1 MSCAA
6 AANHSCAGLAGAEPS
21 WSMKWKQGRGGKGTK
36 TSNTEGEKK
45 AEMMESELL
54 QLSCCVMLIMT
65 KKKG

>member
-6 AANHSCAGLAGAEPS
+6 AANHSCAGLAGMEPS
-21 WSMKWKQGRGGKGTK
+21 WSMEWKQGRGGKGTK
-36 TSNTEGEKK
+36 GSNIEGEKK

-54 QLSCCVMLIMT
+54 QLSCCILLIMT